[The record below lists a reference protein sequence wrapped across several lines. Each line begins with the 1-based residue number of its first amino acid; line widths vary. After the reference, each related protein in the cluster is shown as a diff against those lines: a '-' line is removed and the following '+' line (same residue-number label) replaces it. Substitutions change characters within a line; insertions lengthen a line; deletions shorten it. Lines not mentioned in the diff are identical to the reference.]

1 MLTPKHYEKEPY
13 PKLSLSLSLCFKAAG
28 AFLKDLA
35 CSYTFEFSN
44 SKVGANMMV
53 LQLARTAHNCL
64 A

>member
-13 PKLSLSLSLCFKAAG
+13 PKLSLSLCFKAVG